1 MIYARHVIGVL
12 DVQSSEKNA
21 FGSEDITV
29 LSTLADQITVAIQ
42 NARSLE
48 ETRRSLVEAQSAVS
62 RSIIEAW
69 KVLQPRIQTA
79 GYQLSGASIQPL
91 QKPLEGEHIQKAIE
105 KSQTINTSTHL
116 VIPIRLRNEVIGVI
130 NLQAAEGNGWS
141 PDQVDI
147 AEAVAARLSLAIEA
161 STLLHASQR
170 RASIERITAD
180 ITGRISAST
189 HLETILQTAAQE
201 LSRALG
207 GSDVLVQIEPVA
219 MKLSSS
225 G

>member
-1 MIYARHVIGVL
+1 
-12 DVQSSEKNA
+12 
-21 FGSEDITV
+21 
-29 LSTLADQITVAIQ
+29 LA
-42 NARSLE
+42 
-48 ETRRSLVEAQSAVS
+48 
-62 RSIIEAW
+62 
-69 KVLQPRIQTA
+69 
-79 GYQLSGASIQPL
+79 
-91 QKPLEGEHIQKAIE
+91 
-105 KSQTINTSTHL
+105 
-116 VIPIRLRNEVIGVI
+116 IPIRLRNEVIGVI
-130 NLQAAEGNGWS
+130 NLRAADGNTWS

-147 AEAVAARLSLAIEA
+147 AEAIAARLSLAIET

-170 RASIERITAD
+170 RANIERITAD
-180 ITGRISAST
+180 ITGRIGSST